1 MVGRGP
7 RGGALPLAALA
18 CWHALDVASARS
30 AAASLCAQRS
40 RELDCESEVGCYWG
54 TWRAVPECLARPLSN
69 GDCWCTIAS
78 GCGDPFM
85 NGFVN
90 SSWDGPSG
98 CQPTRFCR
106 FRLTTCQVQ
115 LDLSSDSACAEDGQN
130 TMKCVPGEF
139 CTTRQGASTYNL
151 TFTNLDCVLKPQG
164 SFTPFPTPQPTPYVP
179 PPSPAPT
186 PKTAA
191 PSPASMDSASSG
203 SVLLL
208 PLAAGAGLAVAVGVL
223 VIAGFSYRRRRGE
236 DTAQVA
242 ATAMAVNAVRTAAQM
257 QREEEHEE
265 ELQRNAGAGRPPP
278 QQQQLR
284 RDRDDSQVPDF

>member
-1 MVGRGP
+1 MAGR
-7 RGGALPLAALA
+7 RGGALAALA
-18 CWHALDVASARS
+18 LAWCLAAAPHVAS

-40 RELDCESEVGCYWG
+40 RELDCESEVGCYWA

-69 GDCWCTIAS
+69 ADCSCTIAS

-90 SSWDGPSG
+90 SSWNGPSG

-106 FRLTTCQVQ
+106 FKLTTCQVQ

-130 TMKCVPGEF
+130 TMNCVPGEF
-139 CTTRQGASTYNL
+139 CTTRPGASTFNL

-164 SFTPFPTPQPTPYVP
+164 SFTLFPTPQPTPYVP

-186 PKTAA
+186 PATAA
-191 PSPASMDSASSG
+191 PPPASVDSASSG

-208 PLAAGAGLAVAVGVL
+208 PLAAGAGSAIALGVV

-236 DTAQVA
+236 DAAQVA
-242 ATAMAVNAVRTAAQM
+242 AMAMAVNAVRTAAQM
-257 QREEEHEE
+257 QREEERVE
-265 ELQRNAGAGRPPP
+265 ELQRNAGAGMSPPP
-278 QQQQLR
+278 QLR